1 MSFDPS
7 KIAQMMQQAQ
17 SMQQKMMADLENQK
31 VEAQS
36 GGGMV
41 TCTMSGAMKVLS
53 LKIDPAVV
61 DPSDVSMLED
71 LVRAAVNDATNR
83 VEELR
88 MSQAQ
93 NMAGQLGLPTE
104 GLF

>member
-1 MSFDPS
+1 MNFDPS
-7 KIAQMMQQAQ
+7 KISQMMQQAQ
-17 SMQQKMMADLENQK
+17 SMQQKMLAELENK
-31 VEAQS
+31 SVEAQA

-41 TCTMSGAMKVLS
+41 TCTMNGAMKLLS

-61 DPSDVSMLED
+61 DKDDLGMLED
-71 LVRAAVNDATNR
+71 LVRAAVNDATFR

-88 MSQAQ
+88 MNQAQ
-93 NMAGQLGLPTE
+93 SMAGQLGLPTN